1 MRLIRKQ
8 CCCVPEMDYVC
19 VKCSEEA
26 EAKDMDVEAIPAI
39 SEEELIEAGLDLFD
53 AEIIE

>member
-1 MRLIRKQ
+1 
-8 CCCVPEMDYVC
+8 MDYVC